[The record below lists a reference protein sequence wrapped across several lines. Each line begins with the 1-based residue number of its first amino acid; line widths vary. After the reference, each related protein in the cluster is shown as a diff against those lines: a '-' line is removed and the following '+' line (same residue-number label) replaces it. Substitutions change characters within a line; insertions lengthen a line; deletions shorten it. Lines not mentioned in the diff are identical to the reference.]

1 MLTESSN
8 LNNNLTQDLSQ
19 DLRLVLDNSSEYI
32 FIKDLENQI
41 VYTNSAF
48 CEFINK
54 DKSEILGNFTYSLF
68 SKEDY
73 KKYSRDDL
81 LIIESKKA
89 LRKII
94 ESYTDKFGKRH
105 VIITDKIP
113 VLNEFNEVIRI
124 IVIRKNLEKQSIEVK
139 RLSEKILELNKKIDE
154 FGYLLRHDLLEPV
167 RMISSFI
174 ELIDKML
181 RTHKIK
187 DEKLQKYF
195 SFVQTSC
202 KKMKTLVLRT
212 TKSINKAKH

>member
-1 MLTESSN
+1 MLTQLST
-8 LNNNLTQDLSQ
+8 LNKNIALDLSQ
-19 DLRLVLDNSSEYI
+19 DLSLVLDNSSDYI
-32 FIKDLENQI
+32 FIKDLENRI
-41 VYTNSAF
+41 IYANNAF
-48 CEFINK
+48 CDLISKKESEVIGNYTYNLFLKEEF
-54 DKSEILGNFTYSLF
+54 
-68 SKEDY
+68 

-81 LIIESKKA
+81 LIIESRKP

-94 ESYTDKFGKRH
+94 ESYTDKLGKRH

-124 IVIRKNLEKQSIEVK
+124 IVIRKNLEKQSVEVK
-139 RLSEKILELNKKIDE
+139 RLSEKILELNKKFDE
-154 FGYLLRHDLLEPV
+154 VGYLLRHDLLEPV

-181 RTHKIK
+181 KSHKIK

-195 SFVQTSC
+195 SFVQSSC

-212 TKSINKAKH
+212 TKSVSKAKY